1 MDDLTNLLECVEVD
15 EEQNKPYITTK
26 HVSDKDNNKKILN
39 SIGNDLGQQMLRD
52 STKVGMKD
60 Q

>member
-26 HVSDKDNNKKILN
+26 YVWDKNNNKKILN
-39 SIGNDLGQQMLRD
+39 SMWNELGQQMLRD
-52 STKVGMKD
+52 STKIGMRE
-60 Q
+60 